1 MRLAGLVNDMATK
14 RGFSRWSEGLA
25 WLLSLFM
32 LGSLLTACGGGCDC
46 EPDGL
51 DLATVEIVD
60 GNAQTGP
67 VGQPLTK
74 ALVVRLLTSSG
85 TPATGQTLSFAVVG
99 GGGSAFARTVAADSA
114 GYARTQWT
122 LGTVAG
128 PQRIELRSVGR
139 DGTPNVWGSM
149 DATATRGPP
158 AMLAVAAGDGQS
170 AEQMQP
176 LANPIGAKVTDRYG
190 NPCEGVTVAFAAG
203 SGGSAATSTA
213 TSDTE
218 GMAGTQWTLG
228 LPIGQQTLEASV
240 PGLSSVSFAATATR
254 APSGPPVAI
263 SKVAG
268 DQQIIRQHTQMS
280 LAMNVRVT
288 DRLGNGVDGVPVTFS
303 GYGNGWTAF
312 GGFSGAPES
321 YWHVAGEHTV
331 SASVEGIGTVSFN
344 VTVVPWGEPFDGFY
358 LIQFTYYSRTGLSM
372 GSYSSRLLLSN
383 NDWSSSD
390 DGTGSWNGFVQ
401 PADGATTLSYQ
412 VKPNW
417 RDELTGVMSL
427 NAYGRAVGS
436 GTFISYDL
444 DVPNGVVGTWSA
456 TRF

>member
-158 AMLAVAAGDGQS
+158 AMLAVAAGEGQT
-170 AEQMQP
+170 ADQVQP

-203 SGGSAATSTA
+203 SGGSAASSTA